1 MAQHPIKRYLPKSL
15 LGRAILILLFPI
27 IFIEIVVGIAFI
39 QRHFEQ
45 VTNQMSEGIAFEII
59 YIQKETERGLTEKLS
74 DDILLNKL
82 SNLGEEFGFEVSFLK
97 EKILQ
102 DKQKLD
108 LLICLEKHL
117 LKT

>member
-82 SNLGEEFGFEVSFLK
+82 SNLGEDLAF
-97 EKILQ
+97 
-102 DKQKLD
+102 KLVF
-108 LLICLEKHL
+108 
-117 LKT
+117 

>member
-59 YIQKETERGLTEKLS
+59 YIQNQAKKGLE
-74 DDILLNKL
+74 NKTNDEWSL
-82 SNLGEEFGFEVSFLK
+82 T
-97 EKILQ
+97 I
-102 DKQKLD
+102 
-108 LLICLEKHL
+108 
-117 LKT
+117 

>member
-45 VTNQMSEGIAFEII
+45 VTNQMSEGM
-59 YIQKETERGLTEKLS
+59 LLKLF
-74 DDILLNKL
+74 IFKKK
-82 SNLGEEFGFEVSFLK
+82 LK
-97 EKILQ
+97 E
-102 DKQKLD
+102 D
-108 LLICLEKHL
+108 
-117 LKT
+117 

>member
-1 MAQHPIKRYLPKSL
+1 MAQNPIKRYLPKSL

-59 YIQKETERGLTEKLS
+59 YIQNETEKGIKNRIPEKELLKNVS
-74 DDILLNKL
+74 D
-82 SNLGEEFGFEVSFLK
+82 LGEKFGPIDLGFGK
-97 EKILQ
+97 E
-102 DKQKLD
+102 
-108 LLICLEKHL
+108 
-117 LKT
+117 